1 MFYIILDHSIKAIL
15 ITPNKQL
22 LKSVYGGGG
31 GILCLPFQNKEK
43 LKQKTPQFHVWLKL
57 AEWFWKIYENV
68 KITDRR
74 TDDGDQAS
82 RKAHLSFQLNKNY
95 VCNKEKRS
103 HN

>member
-1 MFYIILDHSIKAIL
+1 ME
-15 ITPNKQL
+15 
-22 LKSVYGGGG
+22 GGG
-31 GILCLPFQNKEK
+31 GILCLPLQNKEK
-43 LKQKTPQFHVWLKL
+43 LKQKTQFHVWLKL
-57 AEWFWKIYENV
+57 AEWFWKKYENV